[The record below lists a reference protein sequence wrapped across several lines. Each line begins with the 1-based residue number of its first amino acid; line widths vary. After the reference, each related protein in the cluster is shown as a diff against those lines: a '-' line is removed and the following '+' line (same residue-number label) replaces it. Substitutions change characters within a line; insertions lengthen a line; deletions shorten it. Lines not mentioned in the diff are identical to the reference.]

1 MHACAAC
8 HETPHIRIL
17 AQVAAVYYRLHCAHC
32 LQIAAEEQQLAELD
46 SAHKAAQ
53 IEVTRAAA
61 DLRALQAERHSVTG
75 QWQTTI
81 EACTR

>member
-1 MHACAAC
+1 MSRCRRRQQAIWDAFA
-8 HETPHIRIL
+8 R
-17 AQVAAVYYRLHCAHC
+17 YC

-46 SAHKAAQ
+46 SAQKAAQ

-61 DLRALQAERHSVTG
+61 DLKALQTERQNVTG
-75 QWQTTI
+75 QWQVTS